1 MGLKGWLNE
10 RKSAVEASIHR
21 YKNQDFLDGVIAGC
35 FLVAYADG
43 SIDASEKQKM
53 VQFIQRN
60 EDLQHFS
67 AADVISRFNQLS
79 DDFEF
84 SVEIGK
90 ANALHKIGKLKN
102 DQEAA
107 RLLVRVCCAIG
118 LADGDFDD
126 DEKAIVRT
134 ICRDLSL
141 DPDTF
146 LPSELGTTAP
156 QTNTATTTETT
167 ATAVPTPPSP
177 PVTEKIKEVKEVDT
191 VASSE
196 KPPIFTKPDG
206 TALADEQRI
215 FINHPQVSVRL
226 HTTATQAE
234 FYMASVSKTGEQSC
248 VAVTQAEH
256 HINIAALDHVWFICH
271 SHAKLAQ
278 QAVCLVVTV
287 EENKHFLVD
296 YTPHSGNSCCLVRF
310 DTTNPIGIQLVSMRE
325 ESQHADTAALLPWV
339 MQYK

>member
-10 RKSAVEASIHR
+10 RKNAVEASIHR

-67 AADVISRFNQLS
+67 ASDVVSRFNQLS

-90 ANALHKIGKLKN
+90 ANALHRIGKLKN
-102 DQEAA
+102 NEEAA

-118 LADGDFDD
+118 LADGDFDEN
-126 DEKAIVRT
+126 EKATVRI
-134 ICRDLSL
+134 ICRDLGL
-141 DPDTF
+141 DPDKF
-146 LPSELGTTAP
+146 LPNELNTTTAP
-156 QTNTATTTETT
+156 QADTT
-167 ATAVPTPPSP
+167 AATPAPPSP
-177 PVTEKIKEVKEVDT
+177 PVANHDTETEDEP
-191 VASSE
+191 VASPEEKPSIEE
-196 KPPIFTKPDG
+196 KPPIFIKPDG
-206 TALADEQRI
+206 TSLADEQRI
-215 FINHPQVSVRL
+215 FISHPQVSVRL
-226 HTTATQAE
+226 HTTAAQAE

-248 VAVTQAEH
+248 VAVTQTEH
-256 HINIAALDHVWFICH
+256 HINIAASDYVWFICH
-271 SHAKLAQ
+271 SQADLAQ
-278 QAVCLVVTV
+278 HTVCVVVTV

-296 YTPHSGNSCCLVRF
+296 YTPHSGNSCCLIRF
-310 DTTNPIGIQLVSMRE
+310 DTTNPIGIQLISMRE

-339 MQYK
+339 MHYK